1 MTDNIR
7 FPTVA
12 EIEEKIDTLSNISL
26 KINDQRRLTN
36 DENVLVQLSKLYQL
50 INTRINLFEH
60 LKQTTNS
67 LHDEK
72 NVRKNEIAKQIS
84 KNKDEIQTLKKNN
97 IELKDIIGGKSKTFK
112 KMKKSKNIKSKK

>member
-1 MTDNIR
+1 MTDNTR

-50 INTRINLFEH
+50 INTRINLFQQLE
-60 LKQTTNS
+60 K
-67 LHDEK
+67 K
-72 NVRKNEIAKQIS
+72 NVRKNEIAKLIS
-84 KNKDEIQTLKKNN
+84 KNKDEIQTFKKNN